1 MLFRVQLEWLRTLVA
16 VVETG
21 SFTRAAVE
29 IGLSQ
34 PTVSQQMAALEREA
48 ALPLFEPVGRRRVP
62 TEAALLLVER
72 ARVALASLEDAGR
85 TLEELRGLGQ
95 GSLRVGASTTPGVYM
110 VPQWLGEF
118 ASRFPGVEVH
128 LDIADTRDIEDALI
142 RRRVDVAVVGEY
154 DAGAELVATT
164 LGSDVLLPICAPGQ
178 EDMPTLDGFLQQRFI
193 AREEGSSTREI
204 FERWLRDRGRR
215 LRPAMEV
222 ASTEAVKQ
230 VVAAGLGVSVVSDA
244 TIQLELKAGVLASPP
259 TEGFPIERRIDVVLQ
274 QGRRP
279 MPTTVA
285 FLEILLG
292 PEPAASMAHTAASL
306 AGCEKHPSE

>member
-1 MLFRVQLEWLRTLVA
+1 VQLEWLRTLVA

-21 SFTRAAVE
+21 GFTRAATE
-29 IGLSQ
+29 LGLSQ

-48 ALPLFEPVGRRRVP
+48 ALPLFERLGRRSVP
-62 TEAALLLVER
+62 TEAALILVER
-72 ARVALASLEDAGR
+72 ARVALASVEDAGR
-85 TLEELRGLGQ
+85 TLEELRGLGR

-118 ASRFPGVEVH
+118 ASRYPGVDVH
-128 LDIADTRDIEDALI
+128 LDIADTRDTEERLI

-154 DAGAELVATT
+154 EPGAGLVATP

-178 EDMPTLDGFLQQRFI
+178 ADTRSLDSFLEQRFI
-193 AREEGSSTREI
+193 AREKGSSTRAV
-204 FERWLRDRGRR
+204 FERWLRAKGLR
-215 LRPAMEV
+215 LRSAMEV

-230 VVAAGLGVSVVSDA
+230 VVAAGLGVSVVSGA

-259 TEGFPIERRIDVVLQ
+259 TDGFPISRRIDVVLQ
-274 QGRRP
+274 RGRRP

-285 FLEILLG
+285 FLSILLG
-292 PEPAASMAHTAASL
+292 PKGAASL
-306 AGCEKHPSE
+306 GRAAAALANRGSQASE

>member
-1 MLFRVQLEWLRTLVA
+1 MQLEWLRTLVA
-16 VVETG
+16 AVETG

-29 IGLSQ
+29 LGLSQ

-48 ALPLFEPVGRRRVP
+48 ALPLFEPLGRRRVP

-72 ARVALASLEDAGR
+72 ARVALASVEDARR
-85 TLEELRGLGQ
+85 TLEELRGLGR

-118 ASRFPGVEVH
+118 ASRYPGVDVH
-128 LDIADTRDIEDALI
+128 LDIADTRDIEDSLI

-154 DAGAELVATT
+154 DAGAELVTT
-164 LGSDVLLPICAPGQ
+164 PLGSDVLLPICAPGQ
-178 EDMPTLDGFLQQRFI
+178 EDMPTLDTFLKQRFI

-204 FERWLRDRGRR
+204 FERWLRDRGLG

-230 VVAAGLGVSVVSDA
+230 VVAAGLGVSVVSGA

-259 TEGFPIERRIDVVLQ
+259 TDGFPINRRIDVVLQ
-274 QGRRP
+274 RNRRP
-279 MPTTVA
+279 MPTTVT

-292 PEPAASMAHTAASL
+292 PKPASL
-306 AGCEKHPSE
+306 LARAAAALAGGDNHESG

>member
-1 MLFRVQLEWLRTLVA
+1 
-16 VVETG
+16 
-21 SFTRAAVE
+21 
-29 IGLSQ
+29 
-34 PTVSQQMAALEREA
+34 
-48 ALPLFEPVGRRRVP
+48 
-62 TEAALLLVER
+62 VER
-72 ARVALASLEDAGR
+72 ARVALASVEDARR
-85 TLEELRGLGQ
+85 TLEELRGLGR

-118 ASRFPGVEVH
+118 ASRYPGVEVH
-128 LDIADTRDIEDALI
+128 LDIADTRDIEDSLI

-154 DAGAELVATT
+154 DAGAELVTT
-164 LGSDVLLPICAPGQ
+164 PLGSDVLLPICAPGQ
-178 EDMPTLDGFLQQRFI
+178 EDMPTLDSFLQHRFI

-204 FERWLRDRGRR
+204 FERWLRDRGRS

-230 VVAAGLGVSVVSDA
+230 VVAAGLGVSVVSGA

-259 TEGFPIERRIDVVLQ
+259 TDGFAINRRIDVVLQ
-274 QGRRP
+274 RNRRP

-292 PEPAASMAHTAASL
+292 PKPASL
-306 AGCEKHPSE
+306 LARAAAALAGAKNRESG